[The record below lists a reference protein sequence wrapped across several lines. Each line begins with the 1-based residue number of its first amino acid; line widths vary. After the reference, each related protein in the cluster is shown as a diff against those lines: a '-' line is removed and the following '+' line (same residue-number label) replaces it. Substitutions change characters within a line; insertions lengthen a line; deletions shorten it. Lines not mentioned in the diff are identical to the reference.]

1 MGTENRSLKLTMK
14 PAQKQ
19 LVDALITAGVVT
31 SPVTR
36 AAIAEANQAC
46 GKSASVPSWILH
58 DQSRRAGRGL
68 FHVPE
73 VAGGGHET
81 PAPAA
86 APVVQPAAPVESPV
100 QTAPPPAAAPS
111 ATLALTGGESAT
123 LVPNRMRTYV
133 PFGHFDDM
141 ERIVMSGLFY
151 PCFVTGLSGNGKT
164 TMVEQICAKH
174 NREFYRVNITCQTDE
189 DDLLG
194 GFRLINGETVWCD
207 GPVVA
212 AMKNGGVLLLDEIDL
227 ASHAIMCLQPVLEG
241 KGVFL
246 KKIGQWVQPAA
257 GFQIFATANTKG
269 KGDESGKFA
278 ATNVLN
284 EAFLD
289 RFPVCVEQEYP
300 EMSTEKKIVTAVMKS
315 LGLGEKED
323 KDFGKHLCKW
333 SNEIRTLYFADGVD
347 EIVTTRRV
355 VNIVTAY
362 SMFRDRRK
370 AIQMGVTRFDAAT
383 QESFISLYE
392 KIDAAAQVA
401 PEATGEVA
409 RYDLTSTFDEKD
421 EVKQAIRMLGGN
433 TRERFDPVKK
443 CWWITQA
450 EKDTAAFERWN
461 PTPVYETAT
470 ESEEAPW

>member
-58 DQSRRAGRGL
+58 DSSRRAGRGL

-86 APVVQPAAPVESPV
+86 APVVQPVTPVESPV

-194 GFRLINGETVWCD
+194 GFRLVNGETVWCD

-246 KKIGQWVQPAA
+246 KKIGQWVTPAA

-300 EMSTEKKIVTAVMKS
+300 SAQTEKKIVGAVMKS

-323 KDFGKHLCKW
+323 KEFGKHLCKW
-333 SNEIRTLYFADGVD
+333 SSEIRTLYFADGVD

-370 AIQMGVTRFDAAT
+370 AIQMGVTRFDSAT

-392 KIDAAAQVA
+392 KIDAAAQEA

-443 CWWITQA
+443 CWWITEA

-461 PTPVYETAT
+461 PTPVYETAA
-470 ESEEAPW
+470 ESESAPW